1 MAYQA
6 LLNLVPTSWNS
17 LQISLPIVCNASV
30 TPLSCF
36 MIQQAKHIPVFK
48 ALDLFSLPRALFS
61 QQGPCSQH
69 KVHCNIH
76 GT

>member
-6 LLNLVPTSWNS
+6 LHNLAPNSWNS
-17 LQISLPIVCNASV
+17 LQISLPIVRNASV
-30 TPLSCF
+30 TPPSF
-36 MIQQAKHIPVFK
+36 FVIQQAKHIPVFK

-61 QQGPCSQH
+61 HQGPWSQH